1 MIAERTIKRTHYRV
15 GEVALFLGMSDRT
28 IHKLFDDGELD
39 GFRTSRGQDRRI
51 SRKSLLRYAMSN
63 RMQIPEIGMYPY
75 SIVMIGVD
83 HFIAEAIQR
92 AAEKTDATIQNAV
105 SEAEFGLMLSNG
117 ETCCGVVSTSIGTTN
132 ACTLAQ
138 TIRRHAMTR
147 DMLLIAIAAEDMTP
161 VRVVKAGYDHV
172 YRQPFNVSALVRR
185 IAMAA
190 RKFQE
195 STKAD

>member
-1 MIAERTIKRTHYRV
+1 MTAVRTRERSHYRI
-15 GEVALFLGMSDRT
+15 GEVAGWLGLSNTWVAKMYDE
-28 IHKLFDDGELD
+28 GELD
-39 GFRTSRGQDRRI
+39 GFRTKRGGDRRV
-51 SRKSLLRYAMSN
+51 SRKSLLRYAMAN
-63 RMQIPEIGMYPY
+63 RIQIPEIGMYPY

-92 AAEKTDATIQNAV
+92 AAAKTDAQVQNAV

-138 TIRRHAMTR
+138 TVRRHSMTR

-195 STKAD
+195 SAKAD

>member
-1 MIAERTIKRTHYRV
+1 MIAVQSRLRSHYRV
-15 GEVALFLGMSDRT
+15 GEVADWLGISDRT
-28 IHKLFDDGELD
+28 IHKMFDDGELD
-39 GFRTSRGQDRRI
+39 GFRTTRGQDRRI
-51 SRKSLLRYAMSN
+51 SRKSLLKYAMAN
-63 RMQIPEIGMYPY
+63 RMQIPEIGMFPY

-83 HFIAEAIQR
+83 HLIADAIQR

-161 VRVVKAGYDHV
+161 VRVAKAGYDHV

-195 STKAD
+195 SAKAD